1 LKAAEKRERRQ
12 MRSSDRATGESAGPP
27 EASAVDQEEL
37 LNRLAALQARFE
49 SHEVSLEEFEA
60 QREELRSQIQV

>member
-1 LKAAEKRERRQ
+1 MKAAAKRERRQ
-12 MRSSDRATGESAGPP
+12 TRSSDRASEAEAEP
-27 EASAVDQEEL
+27 ETPAVDQEEL

-60 QREELRSQIQV
+60 QREELRSQIRV